1 MKAIVQT
8 PLHELRQKETDAA
21 VKDLNLQN
29 TKKET
34 ETLKTRVELVESVV
48 EEMIIGGMNQ
58 HVYSPDVPD
67 GHVVVESI
75 ERR

>member
-58 HVYSPDVPD
+58 HVYSPD